1 MVSYAPCLMD
11 AATIRAQVEDDR
23 AEWARLRTRLDA
35 HPDGPLHDPEAP
47 DWTSRDVYTH
57 LAQMM
62 QWTAR
67 EIERVAAGEPQRTYD
82 ASVSEDDWNA
92 KLRERYQHMSLEE
105 ARKWADEA
113 FEQRERAIESVPLER
128 WDEELV
134 EVASHDGAD
143 HFRGHL
149 SYLVVD

>member
-1 MVSYAPCLMD
+1 ME
-11 AATIRAQVEDDR
+11 AATIRAQVADDR
-23 AEWARLRTRLDA
+23 AEWARLRAKLDA

-47 DWTSRDVYTH
+47 EWTSRDVYTH

-62 QWTAR
+62 QWTAK
-67 EIERVAAGEPQRTYD
+67 EIERVAAGEPKRTYD
-82 ASVSEDDWNA
+82 TSVSEDDWNA
-92 KLRERYQHMSLEE
+92 KLRERYQHMTLDE
-105 ARKWADEA
+105 AREWANEA
-113 FEQRERAIESVPLER
+113 FERRERAIESVPLDR
-128 WDEELV
+128 WDDELL

>member
-1 MVSYAPCLMD
+1 MD

-23 AEWARLRTRLDA
+23 AGWARLGALLDA

-62 QWTAR
+62 QSTAK
-67 EIERVAAGEPQRTYD
+67 EIERVATGEPRRTYD
-82 ASVSEDDWNA
+82 TSVSEDDWNA
-92 KLRERYQHMSLEE
+92 QLRERYQHMSLAE
-105 ARKWADEA
+105 ARKWANEA
-113 FEQRERAIESVPLER
+113 FEYRERAIASVPLDR
-128 WDEELV
+128 WDDELV

>member
-1 MVSYAPCLMD
+1 MD
-11 AATIRAQVEDDR
+11 AATIRAQVGDDR
-23 AEWARLRTRLDA
+23 AEWTRLKALLDA

-47 DWTSRDVYTH
+47 EWTSRDVYTH
-57 LAQMM
+57 LAHMM
-62 QWTAR
+62 QWTAK
-67 EIERVAAGEPQRTYD
+67 EIERVAAGEPMRTYD

-92 KLRERYQHMSLEE
+92 RLRERYQHMTLEE
-105 ARKWADEA
+105 ARKWANEA
-113 FEQRERAIESVPLER
+113 FEHREHAIESVPLER
-128 WDEELV
+128 WDDELI

>member
-1 MVSYAPCLMD
+1 MK
-11 AATIRAQVEDDR
+11 DDR
-23 AEWARLRTRLDA
+23 AEWARLRAILDA

-62 QWTAR
+62 QWTAK
-67 EIERVAAGEPQRTYD
+67 EIECVAGGEPRRTSD
-82 ASVSEDDWNA
+82 TPVSEDEWNA
-92 KLRERYQHMSLEE
+92 QLRERYRHMSLGE
-105 ARKWADEA
+105 ARKWANEA
-113 FEQRERAIESVPLER
+113 FEDRERAIESVPLDR
-128 WDEELV
+128 WDDELV

>member
-1 MVSYAPCLMD
+1 MD

-23 AEWARLRTRLDA
+23 AECTRLQARLDA

-62 QWTAR
+62 LWTAK
-67 EIERVAAGEPQRTYD
+67 EIERVAAGESRRTSD
-82 ASVSEDDWNA
+82 GSVSEDDWNA
-92 KLRERYQHMSLEE
+92 KLRERYQHMSLEG
-105 ARKWADEA
+105 ARKWANEA
-113 FEQRERAIESVPLER
+113 FERRERAIESVPLER
-128 WDEELV
+128 WNDELV

>member
-1 MVSYAPCLMD
+1 MD

-23 AEWARLRTRLDA
+23 AEWARLRAILDA

-62 QWTAR
+62 QWTAK
-67 EIERVAAGEPQRTYD
+67 EIERVAAGEPGRTFE
-82 ASVSEDDWNA
+82 ATASEDDWNA
-92 KLRERYQHMSLEE
+92 QLRERYRHLSLEE
-105 ARKWADEA
+105 SRKWAEEA
-113 FEQRERAIESVPLER
+113 FAKRERAIESVPLER
-128 WDEELV
+128 WDDALV

-149 SYLVVD
+149 GYRVVD

>member
-1 MVSYAPCLMD
+1 MD
-11 AATIRAQVEDDR
+11 AATIRAQTADDR
-23 AEWARLRTRLDA
+23 NEWARLQAVLDA
-35 HPDGPLHDPEAP
+35 HPDGPLHDPDSP

-57 LAQMM
+57 LAHMM
-62 QWTAR
+62 QWTAG
-67 EIERVAAGEPQRTYD
+67 EIERVAAGEPRRTPD
-82 ASVSEDDWNA
+82 ASVSEDEWNA
-92 KLRERYQHMSLEE
+92 RLRERYGQMSLEE
-105 ARKWADEA
+105 ARRWANEA
-113 FEQRERAIESVPLER
+113 FERRERAIESVPLER

>member
-1 MVSYAPCLMD
+1 MD

-23 AEWARLRTRLDA
+23 TEWARLQGLLDA
-35 HPDGPLHDPEAP
+35 HPDGPLHDPEVP

-57 LAQMM
+57 LAHMM
-62 QWTAR
+62 EWTAK
-67 EIERVAAGEPQRTYD
+67 EIERVAAGEPKRSTD
-82 ASVSEDDWNA
+82 TGVSEDDWNA
-92 KLRERYQHMSLEE
+92 RLRERYQHMSLEE
-105 ARKWADEA
+105 ARKWANDA
-113 FEQRERAIESVPLER
+113 FEFRERPIESAPLER

>member
-1 MVSYAPCLMD
+1 MD
-11 AATIRAQVEDDR
+11 AATIRAQVADDR
-23 AEWARLRTRLDA
+23 AEWTRLRERLDA

-47 DWTSRDVYTH
+47 EWTSRDVYTH

-62 QWTAR
+62 QWTAK
-67 EIERVAAGEPQRTYD
+67 EIERVAAGEPKRAYD
-82 ASVSEDDWNA
+82 TSVSEDDWNA
-92 KLRERYQHMSLEE
+92 KLRERYQLMTLDE
-105 ARKWADEA
+105 ARKWANEA
-113 FEQRERAIESVPLER
+113 FERRERAIESVSLDR
-128 WDEELV
+128 WDDELI

>member
-1 MVSYAPCLMD
+1 MD
-11 AATIRAQVEDDR
+11 AAKIRAQVADDR
-23 AEWARLRTRLDA
+23 AEWARLQALLDA

-57 LAQMM
+57 LAHMM
-62 QWTAR
+62 QWTAE
-67 EIERVAAGEPQRTYD
+67 EIERVAADEPQRSTD
-82 ASVSEDDWNA
+82 TGISEDDWNRR
-92 KLRERYQHMSLEE
+92 LRERYQHMTLEE
-105 ARKWADEA
+105 ARKWANGA
-113 FEQRERAIESVPLER
+113 FEYRERAIESVPLER
-128 WDEELV
+128 WDDELV

>member
-1 MVSYAPCLMD
+1 MD
-11 AATIRAQVEDDR
+11 AATIRAQTADDR
-23 AEWARLRTRLDA
+23 NEWALLQAVLDA
-35 HPDGPLHDPEAP
+35 HPDGPLHDPDSP

-57 LAQMM
+57 LAHMM
-62 QWTAR
+62 QWTAG
-67 EIERVAAGEPQRTYD
+67 EIERVAAGEPRRTPD
-82 ASVSEDDWNA
+82 ASVSEDEWNTR
-92 KLRERYQHMSLEE
+92 LRERYGQMSLEE
-105 ARKWADEA
+105 ARRWANEA
-113 FEQRERAIESVPLER
+113 FERRERAIESVPLER